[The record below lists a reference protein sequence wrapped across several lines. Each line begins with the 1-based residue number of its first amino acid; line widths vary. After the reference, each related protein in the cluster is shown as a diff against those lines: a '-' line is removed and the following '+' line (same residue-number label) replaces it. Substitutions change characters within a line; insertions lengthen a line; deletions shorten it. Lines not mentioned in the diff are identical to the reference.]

1 MFRFDDVQFV
11 AVLACQHALA
21 LFLFLGV
28 PVWDAL
34 ETRALKTSTNP
45 RRKILSYQRIV
56 LILWSAAIVAWIP
69 LRASVFFIWPAVRL
83 TAQQKIGP
91 SFGWGFA
98 IAFAA
103 GSLLQVVLV
112 HRSAAAREKILRAF
126 RRLAF
131 ILPVT
136 QEERAWFALVSI
148 TAGICEEVLYR
159 GFLIR
164 YLSNGPWHAGIWPAL
179 AIASIS
185 FGLAHGYQGLSGIIG
200 TTLLGAVMA
209 VLFLASGSLWLP
221 MALHAIIDLR
231 ILFLLR
237 PGDLAS

>member
-1 MFRFDDVQFV
+1 MI
-11 AVLACQHALA
+11 AYQHALA
-21 LFLFLGV
+21 LFLFVGV
-28 PVWDAL
+28 PIWDAL

-56 LILWSAAIVAWIP
+56 LLLWAAAIVAWIT
-69 LRASVFFIWPAVRL
+69 LRSSVFFVWPEVHLA
-83 TAQQKIGP
+83 AQQKIGA

-98 IAFAA
+98 IAFVL
-103 GSLLQVVLV
+103 GSMLQVVLV
-112 HRSAAAREKILRAF
+112 RRSSTAREKMLRPLK
-126 RRLAF
+126 RLAF

-136 QEERAWFALVSI
+136 QQERAWFALVSV
-148 TAGICEEVLYR
+148 TAGICEETLYR

-164 YLSNGPWHAGIWPAL
+164 YLSNGPWHAGLWIAV

-231 ILFLLR
+231 ILLLLR
-237 PGDLAS
+237 PGDLAT

>member
-1 MFRFDDVQFV
+1 MLYI
-11 AVLACQHALA
+11 AAMTLQHALA

-45 RRKILSYQRIV
+45 RKKILSYQRILV
-56 LILWSAAIVAWIP
+56 ILWTAAIVAWIA
-69 LRASVFFIWPAVRL
+69 LRSSVFFVWPAVREI
-83 TAQQKIGP
+83 TQQKIGA
-91 SFGWGFA
+91 SFAWGFA
-98 IAFAA
+98 VAFAV

-112 HRSAAAREKILRAF
+112 RRSATAREKTLRAF
-126 RRLAF
+126 QRLAF

-136 QEERAWFALVSI
+136 HEERAWFALVSV

-164 YLSNGPWHAGIWPAL
+164 YLSNGPWHIGLWMAL
-179 AIASIS
+179 AVASIS

-200 TTLLGAVMA
+200 TALLGAVMA
-209 VLFLASGSLWLP
+209 VIFLASGSLWLP

-231 ILFLLR
+231 VLLLLR

>member
-1 MFRFDDVQFV
+1 MI
-11 AVLACQHALA
+11 AYQHALA
-21 LFLFLGV
+21 VFLFVGV
-28 PVWDAL
+28 PIWDAL

-56 LILWSAAIVAWIP
+56 ILLWTAAIVPWST
-69 LRASVFFIWPAVRL
+69 LRSSVFFIWPAVHL
-83 TAQQKIGP
+83 AAQQKIGA
-91 SFGWGFA
+91 SFGWGFG
-98 IAFAA
+98 IAFAV

-112 HRSAAAREKILRAF
+112 RRSATAREKILRAF
-126 RRLAF
+126 RRFAF

-136 QEERAWFALVSI
+136 QEERAWFALVSV
-148 TAGICEEVLYR
+148 TAGICEEILYR

-164 YLSNGPWHAGIWPAL
+164 YLSNGPWHGGLWIAVS
-179 AIASIS
+179 IASIS

-200 TTLLGAVMA
+200 TGLLGAVMA

-231 ILFLLR
+231 ILLLLR

>member
-1 MFRFDDVQFV
+1 MI
-11 AVLACQHALA
+11 ACEHALA
-21 LFLFLGV
+21 FFLFIGV
-28 PVWDAL
+28 PIWDAL

-45 RRKILSYQRIV
+45 RRKVLSYQRILLV
-56 LILWSAAIVAWIP
+56 LWFAAIVAWFT
-69 LRASVFFIWPAVRL
+69 LRSSIFFIWPDVHLA
-83 TAQQKIGP
+83 AQQKIGA
-91 SFGWGFA
+91 SFVWGFA
-98 IAFAA
+98 AAFAG

-112 HRSAAAREKILRAF
+112 RRSATAREKMLRPF
-126 RRLAF
+126 KRLAF

-136 QEERAWFALVSI
+136 QEERAWFVFVSV
-148 TAGICEEVLYR
+148 TAGICEEILYR

-164 YLSNGPWHAGIWPAL
+164 YLSNGPWHAGLWIAL

-200 TTLLGAVMA
+200 TAVLGAAMA
-209 VLFLASGSLWLP
+209 MLFLASGSLWLP

-231 ILFLLR
+231 ILLLLR

>member
-1 MFRFDDVQFV
+1 MI
-11 AVLACQHALA
+11 ASAHALA
-21 LFLFLGV
+21 LFLFVGV
-28 PVWDAL
+28 PIWDAL
-34 ETRALKTSTNP
+34 ETRALKTGTNP
-45 RRKILSYQRIV
+45 RRKVLSYQRIV
-56 LILWSAAIVAWIP
+56 LLLWTAALVAWFTF
-69 LRASVFFIWPAVRL
+69 RSSVFFIWPGVHLA
-83 TAQQKIGP
+83 AQQKIGT

-98 IAFAA
+98 AAFVG

-112 HRSAAAREKILRAF
+112 RRSASAREKTLRPF
-126 RRLAF
+126 KRFAF

-136 QEERAWFALVSI
+136 GKERAWFALVSV

-164 YLSNGPWHAGIWPAL
+164 YLSNGPWHVGLWIAL

-185 FGLAHGYQGLSGIIG
+185 FGLGHGYQGLSGIIG
-200 TTLLGAVMA
+200 TAVLGAIMA
-209 VLFLASGSLWLP
+209 MLFLASGSLWLP

-231 ILFLLR
+231 ILLLLR

>member
-1 MFRFDDVQFV
+1 M
-11 AVLACQHALA
+11 LPYQHALA
-21 LFLFLGV
+21 LFLFVGV
-28 PVWDAL
+28 PIWDAL

-56 LILWSAAIVAWIP
+56 LLLWTAAIVAWIV
-69 LRASVFFIWPAVRL
+69 LRSSVFFVWPAVHL
-83 TAQQKIGP
+83 ATQQKIGA

-98 IAFAA
+98 AAFAV

-112 HRSAAAREKILRAF
+112 RRSATAREKILGAF

-136 QEERAWFALVSI
+136 PEERAWFALVSV
-148 TAGICEEVLYR
+148 TAGICEETLYR

-164 YLSNGPWHAGIWPAL
+164 YLSNGPWHAGLWVAL

-200 TTLLGAVMA
+200 TALLGAVMA

-231 ILFLLR
+231 ILLLLR

>member
-1 MFRFDDVQFV
+1 MI
-11 AVLACQHALA
+11 ACEHALA
-21 LFLFLGV
+21 FFLFIGV
-28 PVWDAL
+28 PIWDAL

-45 RRKILSYQRIV
+45 RRKVLSYQRILLV
-56 LILWSAAIVAWIP
+56 LWFAAIVAWFT
-69 LRASVFFIWPAVRL
+69 LRSSIFFIWPDVHLA
-83 TAQQKIGP
+83 AQQKIGA
-91 SFGWGFA
+91 SFVWGFSA
-98 IAFAA
+98 AFAG

-112 HRSAAAREKILRAF
+112 RRSATAREKMLRPF
-126 RRLAF
+126 KRLAF

-136 QEERAWFALVSI
+136 QEERAWFAFVSV
-148 TAGICEEVLYR
+148 TAGICEEILYR

-164 YLSNGPWHAGIWPAL
+164 YLSNGPWHAGLWIAL

-200 TTLLGAVMA
+200 TAVLGAAMA
-209 VLFLASGSLWLP
+209 MLFLASGSLWLP

-231 ILFLLR
+231 ILLLLR

>member
-1 MFRFDDVQFV
+1 MIPYE
-11 AVLACQHALA
+11 HALA
-21 LFLFLGV
+21 LFLFVGV
-28 PVWDAL
+28 PIWDAL
-34 ETRALKTSTNP
+34 ETRALKTSTDP
-45 RRKILSYQRIV
+45 RRKVLSYRRIV
-56 LILWSAAIVAWIP
+56 LVLWTAAIVAWIT
-69 LRASVFFIWPAVRL
+69 LRSIVFFIWPAVRL
-83 TAQQKIGP
+83 TTQQKVGV

-98 IAFAA
+98 IAFAV

-112 HRSAAAREKILRAF
+112 RRSAAAREKILRAF
-126 RRLAF
+126 QRLAF

-136 QEERAWFALVSI
+136 PEERAWFALVSV
-148 TAGICEEVLYR
+148 TAGICEEILYR

-164 YLSNGPWHAGIWPAL
+164 YLSNGPWHAGLWIAL

-200 TTLLGAVMA
+200 TALLGAVMA

-221 MALHAIIDLR
+221 MSLHAIIDLR
-231 ILFLLR
+231 LLLLLR

>member
-1 MFRFDDVQFV
+1 MI
-11 AVLACQHALA
+11 AYQHALA
-21 LFLFLGV
+21 LFLFVGV
-28 PVWDAL
+28 PIWDAL

-56 LILWSAAIVAWIP
+56 LLLWAAAIVAWIT
-69 LRASVFFIWPAVRL
+69 LRSSVFFVWPEVHLA
-83 TAQQKIGP
+83 AQQKIGA

-98 IAFAA
+98 ISFAV
-103 GSLLQVVLV
+103 GSILQVVLV
-112 HRSAAAREKILRAF
+112 RRSATAREKMLRPF
-126 RRLAF
+126 KRLAF

-136 QEERAWFALVSI
+136 QQERAWFALVSV
-148 TAGICEEVLYR
+148 TAGICEETLYR

-164 YLSNGPWHAGIWPAL
+164 YLSNGPWHAGLWIAV

-231 ILFLLR
+231 ILLLLR

>member
-1 MFRFDDVQFV
+1 MIPY
-11 AVLACQHALA
+11 QHALA
-21 LFLFLGV
+21 LFLFIGV
-28 PVWDAL
+28 PIWDAL

-56 LILWSAAIVAWIP
+56 LILWAAAIVAWIT
-69 LRASVFFIWPAVRL
+69 LRSSVFFVWPEVHLA
-83 TAQQKIGP
+83 AQQKIGA

-98 IAFAA
+98 IAFTV

-112 HRSAAAREKILRAF
+112 RRSAAAREKTLRAF
-126 RRLAF
+126 KRLAF
-131 ILPVT
+131 ILPIT
-136 QEERAWFALVSI
+136 QQERAWFALVSV
-148 TAGICEEVLYR
+148 TAGICEETLYR

-164 YLSNGPWHAGIWPAL
+164 YLSNGPWHAGLWIAV

-209 VLFLASGSLWLP
+209 VLFLEIGRA
-221 MALHAIIDLR
+221 HV
-231 ILFLLR
+231 
-237 PGDLAS
+237 

>member
-1 MFRFDDVQFV
+1 MI
-11 AVLACQHALA
+11 AYQHALA
-21 LFLFLGV
+21 LFLFVGV
-28 PVWDAL
+28 PIWDAL

-56 LILWSAAIVAWIP
+56 LILWAAAIVAWIT
-69 LRASVFFIWPAVRL
+69 LRSSVFFIWPEVHLA
-83 TAQQKIGP
+83 AQQKIGA

-98 IAFAA
+98 IAFVL
-103 GSLLQVVLV
+103 GSILQVVLV
-112 HRSAAAREKILRAF
+112 RRSATAREKMLRPF
-126 RRLAF
+126 KRLAF

-136 QEERAWFALVSI
+136 QQERAWFALVSV
-148 TAGICEEVLYR
+148 TAGICEETLYR

-164 YLSNGPWHAGIWPAL
+164 YLANDPWHAGLWIAV

-231 ILFLLR
+231 ILLLLR
-237 PGDLAS
+237 PGDLAT